1 MKCYCGN
8 ENATKKLSS
17 PLHDGFIPI
26 CSNVECKTRVINEIE
41 EISFRDSHQGR
52 SRNTYENSVKINTWS
67 FILCVISLFLIGA
80 YYVIKHFINC

>member
-8 ENATKKLSS
+8 EKATKKLSS
-17 PLHDGFIPI
+17 QFHDGFIPI
-26 CSNVECKTRVINEIE
+26 CSNEECKTRVINEIE

-52 SRNTYENSVKINTWS
+52 TRSSYENSVKINTWAFLLCAIS
-67 FILCVISLFLIGA
+67 FSLIGA